1 MFITEKQ
8 AQDLV
13 NTYEKNAAPTQLR
26 RSRFSREYIDAILA
40 QDGCEGLIVYMGQN
54 EDGSYS
60 NVIAGYKGSQRIAGE
75 QLGADAACPKD
86 CLDDDFKNI
95 A

>member
-1 MFITEKQ
+1 MFISEKQ

-13 NTYEKNAAPTQLR
+13 TNYEKNASPTQLK

-54 EDGSYS
+54 NDGSYS
-60 NVIAGYKGSQRIAGE
+60 HIIAGYKGEQRITGE
-75 QLGADAACPKD
+75 QLAPDRMCPKE
-86 CLDDDFKNI
+86 CPDDDFANI